1 MLLLDRLAEQRIREA
16 EARGEFDDLPGSGEP
31 LSLEQD
37 NPFIPAELRTA
48 YRLLKNAG
56 YLPEEVCL
64 LKDIEE
70 AEQLLLLAEIVEQR
84 QDASARLRLLLNK
97 IGCQRSLSLATQQE
111 YFDRLSKRLS
121 SCDESMT
128 GS

>member
-1 MLLLDRLAEQRIREA
+1 MLLLDKLAEQRIREA
-16 EARGEFDDLPGSGEP
+16 EARGDFEDLPGSGES

-64 LKDIEE
+64 LRDIEE
-70 AEQLLLLAEIVEQR
+70 AEQLLLVAETESQK
-84 QDASARLRLLLNK
+84 QDASSRLRLLLNK
-97 IGCQRSLSLATQQE
+97 MGGQRSLSLTTQQE
-111 YFDRLSKRLS
+111 YYRRLNERLNNPHP
-121 SCDESMT
+121 D
-128 GS
+128 